1 MSDPPAD
8 GAGPRERLRS
18 TSVAT
23 MAAILAFLPF
33 ARGVFRGE
41 SFYFRDLALYFFPLR
56 RFVVE
61 GLRAFEVRFW
71 NPYVHG
77 GVPLALPPIAYPL
90 DLLQVLLPD
99 EWGMSLLLAL
109 HLPLAA
115 AGFFVL
121 ARSLALT
128 RIAAVGGAVAYSL
141 GGFALST
148 VNLYVYLQAF
158 AWSPFVVWALV
169 RAARGG
175 PRRIAVAAALV
186 AIAASTTA
194 IEIVAQALLIGG
206 LLAWPGKERWSAS
219 ARVAGSVALGIGVA
233 AAPLVVVVGAL
244 AGSAREAG
252 FPTDVVLAHAVHPMT
267 LLQVV
272 VGGLYGDLNRI
283 ADRFWGQ
290 NFFPL
295 GFPYLLSLYIGATTL
310 AVAAVGALRPT
321 PLRWRLLGLLLFA
334 LVVCLGPW
342 AGLGPLVEALPW
354 LRRVRFPS
362 KAFFTVHTSVAL
374 FAALGLDRLARNVE
388 GPRWRGLA
396 AGLIGVGALLIAA
409 PSLPLFLP
417 DSTRW
422 FLAHFF
428 PAEAP
433 IELRRI
439 WLGLVLDDA
448 ARGGLVVGA
457 AALVAIL
464 AATRRLRAPLAAGG
478 LVALVAADLLRTGA
492 GLNPTV
498 TRGFFPQSPES
509 QQWAD
514 VVRGAGR
521 IFTCDVGQSP
531 AYLALR
537 SARPGGHETWS
548 FALLADSFTPL
559 FNVQARL
566 PSALSPDLT
575 MLVPVNRVSSP
586 EEASCR
592 DLATLVPR
600 LRDAGVAHVL
610 SLDPLQ
616 DPDLTPSG
624 SIAPLRIAPAV
635 IHTYALRAP
644 SPVVEVA
651 GGDLSRFRERPGD
664 VQFEAHALDSTVA
677 RVNVTPHAGW
687 MARVDGQPV
696 AAMPSREGR
705 LTVPIPPGFHRVA
718 LRFRPPGLTAGLLL
732 SGFFGLLVCLLAAS
746 RRGQSTTG
754 PTQ

>member
-18 TSVAT
+18 AGWAAI
-23 MAAILAFLPF
+23 AAILAFLPF

-61 GLRAFEVRFW
+61 GLREFEIRFW

-77 GVPLALPPIAYPL
+77 GVPLALPPIAYTF

-99 EWGMSLLLAL
+99 ERGMSLLLAL

-115 AGFFVL
+115 VGFFVL
-121 ARSLALT
+121 VRSLTLT
-128 RIAAVGGAVAYSL
+128 RMAAVGGAVAYSL

-175 PRRIAVAAALV
+175 PRRIAVAATIV
-186 AIAASTTA
+186 AVAASTTA
-194 IEIVAQALLIGG
+194 VEIVAQALLVGG
-206 LLAWPGKERWSAS
+206 LLALPGKERWSAS
-219 ARVAGSVALGIGVA
+219 ARVAGSVPLGLGVA
-233 AAPLVVVVGAL
+233 AAPLVVVAGAL

-272 VGGLYGDLNRI
+272 VGGLYGDLDRI

-310 AVAAVGALRPT
+310 VVAAVGALRPT
-321 PLRWRLLGLLLFA
+321 PLRWRLLGLLLVA

-374 FAALGLDRLARNVE
+374 FAALGFDALARGGE
-388 GPRWRGLA
+388 GRRWRGLA
-396 AGLIGVGALLIAA
+396 AGLAGSGALLVAA
-409 PSLPLFLP
+409 PWLPLLVP
-417 DSTRW
+417 GRTRW

-428 PAEAP
+428 PPEAP
-433 IELRRI
+433 IALRRI

-457 AALVAIL
+457 AALVAVL
-464 AATRRLRAPLAAGG
+464 AATKRLRAPLAAAG

-498 TRGFFPQSPES
+498 TRDFFAQSPES
-509 QQWAD
+509 RQWAD
-514 VVRGAGR
+514 AVRGAGR

-600 LRDAGVAHVL
+600 LRDAGIAHVL
-610 SLDPLQ
+610 SLDPLEH
-616 DPDLTPSG
+616 PDLTAGGDIEP
-624 SIAPLRIAPAV
+624 ARIAPAL

-644 SPVVEVA
+644 APVIEVEH
-651 GGDLSRFRERPGD
+651 GDSSRLRERPGD
-664 VQFEAHALDSTVA
+664 VEFEGRAREATVA
-677 RVNVTPHAGW
+677 RVNLTPHAGW
-687 MARVDGQPV
+687 TARVDGQPV
-696 AAMPSREGR
+696 TASSSRDGR
-705 LTVPIPPGFHRVA
+705 LTLPMPPGRHQVA
-718 LRFRPPGLTAGLLL
+718 LRFRPPGLTPGLLV
-732 SGFFGLLVCLLAAS
+732 SGLCAFLVCLLAS
-746 RRGQSTTG
+746 TRPGRSTRGPAG
-754 PTQ
+754 